1 MVCKVS
7 YKASVEKDLRR
18 IDKQTVTRLLRKLE
32 AELSKDPSKG
42 ERIKGEFE
50 GLFNYRIGDY
60 SVIYTRTADGVLVLR
75 ISHRKDV
82 YREK

>member
-1 MVCKVS
+1 MVYKVS

-18 IDKQTVTRLLRKLE
+18 IDKQIVARLLRKLE

-42 ERIKGEFE
+42 ERLKGEFE
-50 GLFNYRIGDY
+50 GLFKYRIGDY
-60 SVIYTRTADGVLVLR
+60 RIIHTRTADGVLVLR

-82 YREK
+82 YRAK